1 MGLALPLEAIN
12 KEPSREKSIR
22 HGHPSTLRLWWA
34 KRPLAAARAVIWAS
48 LVDDPS
54 AHPDKFPNEEDQIR
68 ERNRLFK
75 ILEQLVIWENSNNR
89 EILDE
94 AYKEV
99 LKSTNGQPP
108 AILDPFAG
116 GGIIPMEGQRLG
128 LTAYA
133 HDLNLVAVMINKATI
148 EIPSIFAGNAP
159 VNPPAQEGFGL
170 KSGYDRCAGL
180 VEDVNYYG
188 ERMRTMAYK
197 ELGHMYPKVK
207 ISKEQGGG
215 EATAVA
221 WIWAHTVKCP
231 YLACGCEMPLEKGFT
246 LSKKRETKPMLNLY
260 LIIRSRQR
268 SEFSIA
274 SKSPQPTSSTAAS
287 RRAATSGTRREEA
300 RRSRRS
306 RPHSS
311 RRSFRISTRCR
322 SS

>member
-1 MGLALPLEAIN
+1 
-12 KEPSREKSIR
+12 
-22 HGHPSTLRLWWA
+22 
-34 KRPLAAARAVIWAS
+34 
-48 LVDDPS
+48 
-54 AHPDKFPNEEDQIR
+54 
-68 ERNRLFK
+68 
-75 ILEQLVIWENSNNR
+75 
-89 EILDE
+89 
-94 AYKEV
+94 
-99 LKSTNGQPP
+99 
-108 AILDPFAG
+108 
-116 GGIIPMEGQRLG
+116 MEGQRLG

-133 HDLNLVAVMINKATI
+133 HDLNLVAVMINKEAI
-148 EIPSIFAGNAP
+148 EIASIFAGNAP

-268 SEFSIA
+268 NSQSHRSLHNLQA
-274 SKSPQPTSSTAAS
+274 VRRHRGGRLHLAHDGKRQDAHVVQD
-287 RRAATSGTRREEA
+287 RAAGVEAAVYRQGAVRR
-300 RRSRRS
+300 
-306 RPHSS
+306 RPQRLGLSDDEGI
-311 RRSFRISTRCR
+311 RPL
-322 SS
+322 